1 MLRST
6 RSQVRDSNH
15 REASYYHADKKN
27 GFMWGLRGGTSD
39 SNGVRVGNAAP
50 GLPAVDHSGSAN
62 NGESRPYKKAST
74 QERVWKRTFRRAL
87 RRAAL
92 TGHTTYRGQTL
103 RVRLDFIP
111 HRPVTTV
118 PREDSK
124 PRVMLFSWNCSGL
137 GEDLY
142 QELIHWLPTQ
152 PAELTFILLQETHW
166 SFTTEWSRDGWLFC
180 HSACEQPRQ
189 GGVLIGVRQTAVEPF
204 SIRWQDPIPGRL
216 MQLRCTIRGQ
226 QLDVI
231 NIYQHAWSTRTA
243 EQNKELVGK
252 RRRLWLGLD
261 KLLSRLQWRS
271 SLLMAGDF
279 NSVLETRTGV
289 SASGYGI
296 FSRGQQPEV
305 VKDRSMLMDV
315 LARFQLCGLNTW
327 AERPTHTSTRR
338 DAHRLITSL
347 LGARSRTRGRGTVNP
362 RQKSFLA
369 GWRSAGHLTLRA
381 RIPLFWKPWKGKTS
395 PNQAP
400 EAVTLQETLEQA
412 QSPQELHGC
421 LRRDV
426 QTPSAKVPIPGH
438 IQVVPPGDLCCAATT
453 CQNADR
459 AQGAEEGHSSQE
471 AGATPGDAAP
481 R

>member
-1 MLRST
+1 
-6 RSQVRDSNH
+6 
-15 REASYYHADKKN
+15 
-27 GFMWGLRGGTSD
+27 MWGLCGGTSD

-50 GLPAVDHSGSAN
+50 GLPAVDPSGSAN

-74 QERVWKRTFRRAL
+74 QERVRKRTFRRAL

-103 RVRLDFIP
+103 RVRQDFIP

-118 PREDSK
+118 PREDGK

-166 SFTTEWSRDGWLFC
+166 SFTSEWSRAGWLFC

-231 NIYQHAWSTRTA
+231 NIYQHGWSTHTA

-252 RRRLWLGLD
+252 RRSLWLGLD
-261 KLLSRLQWRS
+261 KLLSTLGRLPWRS

-289 SASGYGI
+289 SGYGI
-296 FSRGQQPEV
+296 FSGGQQPEV
-305 VKDRSMLMDV
+305 VKDRSMPMDV
-315 LARFQLCGLNTW
+315 LARSQI
-327 AERPTHTSTRR
+327 ADARAR
-338 DAHRLITSL
+338 DCQ
-347 LGARSRTRGRGTVNP
+347 P
-362 RQKSFLA
+362 QKSFLA

-400 EAVTLQETLEQA
+400 ETLPETLEQA
-412 QSPQELHGC
+412 QSPRQGGA
-421 LRRDV
+421 D
-426 QTPSAKVPIPGH
+426 TPAKVPIPGH
-438 IQVVPPGDLCCAATT
+438 IQVGAEVTAYWRHRQRLMALSGVNYRRAIFATT
-453 CQNADR
+453 CENADR
-459 AQGAEEGHSSQE
+459 AQIAEGGHSSQE